1 MRKMKKTSKTLLGL
15 SLALM
20 AVLFPIVPGLHT
32 TLTAQ
37 QRAPRERIA
46 EGTVVGKDDKPITG
60 AIVYLKDT
68 KSNSV
73 KSYIADDA
81 GHVRFGELSQD
92 IDYEI
97 WAELNGKRSKTKGI
111 SSFDSQSD
119 FHFTLRIDEGTYR
132 RQKTAVK

>member
-1 MRKMKKTSKTLLGL
+1 MRKMKKTSSTLLVL
-15 SLALM
+15 SL
-20 AVLFPIVPGLHT
+20 AVLFPVVPGLHT
-32 TLTAQ
+32 TLSAQ

-46 EGTVVGKDDKPITG
+46 EGTVVNKDDTPITG

-81 GHVRFGELSQD
+81 GHFRFGNLSQD

-111 SSFDSQSD
+111 SSFDSQSN
-119 FHFTLRIDEGTYR
+119 FHFTLRIDEG
-132 RQKTAVK
+132 K